1 MVRSGAIGF
10 TFLRDQSDAQ
20 RGFSSKVL
28 VNRGIRTP
36 CTACL
41 KKDAIPLYAQNQ
53 FVMYRLKIV
62 TEVYMK
68 L

>member
-41 KKDAIPLYAQNQ
+41 KKDAIPLYA
-53 FVMYRLKIV
+53 
-62 TEVYMK
+62 
-68 L
+68 